1 MTKPNTSSAAGR
13 RPIRNIGIADLIA
26 YRLPV
31 PGVVSILHRVS
42 GLLMFLLL
50 PLVLWIFDLSLSS
63 TRSYDRLVAFCQ
75 GAVARLVLLAVGWA
89 LLHHMCAGV
98 RFLLLD
104 RHLGLERGAARR
116 SAWIVF
122 AVSIPLA
129 LFLALFLFGVL

>member
-1 MTKPNTSSAAGR
+1 MTNSTSSPTAGR
-13 RPIRNIGIADLIA
+13 RQIRNIGIADLIG

-31 PGVVSILHRVS
+31 PGVVSILHRIS

-50 PLVLWIFDLSLSS
+50 PLLLWVFEASLSS
-63 TRSYDRLVAFCQ
+63 TTSYERLVAFCQ
-75 GAVARLVLLAVGWA
+75 GTLARLVLLALGWA

-104 RHLGLERGAARR
+104 RHVGLERAASRR

-122 AVSIPLA
+122 AVSGPLA
-129 LFLALFLFGVL
+129 LVLALFLFGVL